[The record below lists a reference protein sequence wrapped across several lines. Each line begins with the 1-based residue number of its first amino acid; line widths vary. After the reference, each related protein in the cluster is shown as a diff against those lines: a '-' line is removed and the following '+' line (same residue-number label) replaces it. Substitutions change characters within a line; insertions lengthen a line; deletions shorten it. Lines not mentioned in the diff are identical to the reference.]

1 MSQLF
6 HLAALFLTLFGL
18 ALVSRVGGRPLLIA
32 LTTLAVGIG
41 SVNILIEAFAFSVTD
56 ARQTLTA
63 FAFDAPMLA
72 ALAIIAGLLSDRV
85 TKRGDS
91 RLGSPRREVL
101 RLAAAP
107 VGYLILYFVAGA
119 LAYPYVHDFYA
130 GKALP
135 SPGQLALLQLAR
147 GAIFVA
153 ASWSFVSLRP
163 RWSPVALGA
172 AFSILGGLAPLMM
185 ENAFMPAD
193 VRLVHAV
200 EVGISN
206 FLFGM
211 LVAVLLRPRSEARDA
226 GPAQGTSA
234 SPPR

>member
-56 ARQTLTA
+56 ARQTLTI
-63 FAFDAPMLA
+63 F
-72 ALAIIAGLLSDRV
+72 AGLLSDRV